1 MRKNNTTTNV
11 PRGTINKGTNK
22 MKTITLTLTEEQE
35 KIIIDQLESKIGG
48 IGLTDQKY
56 INATYKN
63 PSADTL
69 SRVKNATDK
78 WNRIMKKREILDK
91 FIEQLKE
98 EI

>member
-1 MRKNNTTTNV
+1 MTTK
-11 PRGTINKGTNK
+11 TI
-22 MKTITLTLTEEQE
+22 TITLTKEQQE
-35 KIIIDQLESKIGG
+35 IIIDQLNSKVGG
-48 IGLTDQKY
+48 IGLTEQKY

-69 SRVKNATDK
+69 SRVKSATDK
-78 WNRIMKKREILDK
+78 FNRIIEKRKILDK

>member
-1 MRKNNTTTNV
+1 MTT
-11 PRGTINKGTNK
+11 
-22 MKTITLTLTEEQE
+22 KTITITLTEEQQ
-35 KIIIDQLESKIGG
+35 KIIIDQLHSKVGG
-48 IGLTDQKY
+48 IGLTEQKY

-69 SRVKNATDK
+69 SRVKSATDK
-78 WNRIMKKREILDK
+78 FNRIIKKRKILDK

>member
-22 MKTITLTLTEEQE
+22 MKTITITLTEEQQE
-35 KIIIDQLESKIGG
+35 IIIDQLDSKVGG
-48 IGLTDQKY
+48 IGLTEQKY

-69 SRVKNATDK
+69 SRVKSATDK
-78 WNRIMKKREILDK
+78 WNRIMEKRTILDN
-91 FIEQLKE
+91 FIEELKQD
-98 EI
+98 

>member
-1 MRKNNTTTNV
+1 MTTK
-11 PRGTINKGTNK
+11 TI
-22 MKTITLTLTEEQE
+22 TITLTKEQQE
-35 KIIIDQLESKIGG
+35 IIIDQLGNKIGG
-48 IGLTDQKY
+48 IGLTEQKY

-69 SRVKNATDK
+69 SRVKSATDK
-78 WNRIMKKREILDK
+78 FNRIIEKRTILDK

>member
-1 MRKNNTTTNV
+1 MTTK
-11 PRGTINKGTNK
+11 TI
-22 MKTITLTLTEEQE
+22 TITLTKEQQE
-35 KIIIDQLESKIGG
+35 IIIDQLNSKVGG
-48 IGLTDQKY
+48 MGLTEQKY

-69 SRVKNATDK
+69 SRVKSATDK
-78 WNRIMKKREILDK
+78 FNRIIEKRKILDK

>member
-1 MRKNNTTTNV
+1 MTT
-11 PRGTINKGTNK
+11 
-22 MKTITLTLTEEQE
+22 KTITITLTEEQQE
-35 KIIIDQLESKIGG
+35 IIIDQLSNKIGG
-48 IGLTDQKY
+48 IGLTEQKY

-69 SRVKNATDK
+69 SRVKSATDK
-78 WNRIMKKREILDK
+78 FNRIIEKRTILDK

>member
-22 MKTITLTLTEEQE
+22 MKTITITLTEEQQE
-35 KIIIDQLESKIGG
+35 IIIDQLDSKIGG
-48 IGLTDQKY
+48 IGLTEQKY

-69 SRVKNATDK
+69 SRVKSATDK
-78 WNRIMKKREILDK
+78 FNRIMEKRTILDN
-91 FIEQLKE
+91 FIEELKQD
-98 EI
+98 

>member
-1 MRKNNTTTNV
+1 MTT
-11 PRGTINKGTNK
+11 
-22 MKTITLTLTEEQE
+22 KTITITLTEEQQ
-35 KIIIDQLESKIGG
+35 KIIIDQLHSKVGG
-48 IGLTDQKY
+48 IGLTEQKY

-69 SRVKNATDK
+69 SRVKSATDK
-78 WNRIMKKREILDK
+78 FNRIIEKRKILDK

>member
-1 MRKNNTTTNV
+1 MTTK
-11 PRGTINKGTNK
+11 TI
-22 MKTITLTLTEEQE
+22 TITLTKEQQE
-35 KIIIDQLESKIGG
+35 IIIDQLGNKIGG
-48 IGLTDQKY
+48 IGLTEQKY

-69 SRVKNATDK
+69 SRVKSATDK
-78 WNRIMKKREILDK
+78 FNRIIEKRTILDR